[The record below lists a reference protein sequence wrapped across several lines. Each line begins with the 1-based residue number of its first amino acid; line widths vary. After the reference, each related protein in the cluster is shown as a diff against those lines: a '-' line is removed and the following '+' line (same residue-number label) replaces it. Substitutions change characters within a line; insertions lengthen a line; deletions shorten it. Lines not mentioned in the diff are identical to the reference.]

1 MNKDT
6 ECLKMY
12 KKLLEKEL
20 SKAEVKLQK
29 QTERKITKL
38 RELIADYPS
47 IKDIDEA
54 YGVGAIT
61 EAKREKLYKIHENIE
76 EEEKLDTALGRYV
89 YMLRRNVKNLE
100 TEIAYPRDEE
110 MPVAEPIQEKKGI
123 PINEKY
129 RLKSEELNVMV
140 EQKKISKNGN
150 EHWKVISYH
159 PNLEMAL
166 KSLID
171 KEINETELINIK
183 DVVNKIKE
191 LKKYVENRDNFQ
203 WYR

>member
-1 MNKDT
+1 MNKKDI

-12 KKLLEKEL
+12 KNLLEKEL
-20 SKAEVKLQK
+20 NKSEIKLQK
-29 QTERKITKL
+29 QAERKITKL
-38 RELIADYPS
+38 RELISEYPS
-47 IKDIDEA
+47 VKDVYEA
-54 YGVGAIT
+54 YGAGLIT
-61 EAKREKLYKIHENIE
+61 EAKRQKLYKIHEDIE
-76 EEEKLDTALGRYV
+76 EAKRLDTALGRYV
-89 YMLRRNVKNLE
+89 YMLRRKVENLE
-100 TEIAYPRDEE
+100 KEIEYPGEE
-110 MPVAEPIQEKKGI
+110 EIQVAEPIQKGI
-123 PINEKY
+123 SINEKY

-171 KEINETELINIK
+171 KEINETELVNIK